1 MLLMLSFYVLA
12 SSLREAAP
20 CPPPPLGAQV
30 ALAIDIIKK
39 YLWSLRSLLRYF
51 SSFYFPSEKQ

>member
-1 MLLMLSFYVLA
+1 MLSFYVLA

-20 CPPPPLGAQV
+20 CPPPLGAQV

-39 YLWSLRSLLRYF
+39 SLWSLRSLLRYF